1 MDFFVVEMK
10 DAKWVLGRGSVEFVR
25 FWKEKI
31 LASVLPPTHSFS
43 TSLDPKHKTKVSN
56 SSRSYVDNPIDWI
69 LYEINGT
76 RFSITEIVG
85 LKFPKRNILI
95 TIEQCKLAT

>member
-10 DAKWVLGRGSVEFVR
+10 DAKWVLGRGSVEFVS

-31 LASVLPPTHSFS
+31 LASLLPPTHSFS
-43 TSLDPKHKTKVSN
+43 TPLDLNTKQRFQIH

-69 LYEINGT
+69 LCEMKGT

-85 LKFPKRNILI
+85 LKYSNKNILI
-95 TIEQCKLAT
+95 TIEK